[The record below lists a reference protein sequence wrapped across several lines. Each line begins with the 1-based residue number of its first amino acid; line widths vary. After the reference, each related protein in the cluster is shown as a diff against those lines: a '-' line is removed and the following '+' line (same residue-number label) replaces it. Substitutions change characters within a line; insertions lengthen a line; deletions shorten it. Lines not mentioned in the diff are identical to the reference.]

1 MHVLITY
8 PCKCYQQ
15 DLYSSLLH
23 IHSNLV
29 FYILLYNYCI
39 LVL

>member
-1 MHVLITY
+1 MLVLITY
-8 PCKCYQQ
+8 ACKCYQQ

-23 IHSNLV
+23 IRSNLV
-29 FYILLYNYCI
+29 FYILLDIYCI